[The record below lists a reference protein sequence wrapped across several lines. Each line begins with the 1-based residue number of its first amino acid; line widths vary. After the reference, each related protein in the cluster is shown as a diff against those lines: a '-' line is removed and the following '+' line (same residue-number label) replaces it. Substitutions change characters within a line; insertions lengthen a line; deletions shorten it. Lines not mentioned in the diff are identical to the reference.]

1 MTVPPIVDA
10 ATLAAFLGGT
20 PNPELVALCAAAAS
34 DAVAVVVD
42 PPPVDA
48 DPATWTWPPS
58 VSLVGVGVGADAYK
72 ALSAPGA
79 GYQLD
84 EATFT
89 DAFRVVS
96 TLLRR
101 YEPFYNAFRAIGGMV
116 G

>member
-1 MTVPPIVDA
+1 VTVPPIVDA

-20 PNPELVALCAAAAS
+20 PNAELVALCAAAAS
-34 DAVAVVVD
+34 EAVAVVVD

-48 DPATWTWPPS
+48 DPAWSWPS
-58 VSLVGVGVGADAYK
+58 GVTLVGVGVGADAYK
-72 ALSAPGA
+72 AMSAPGA

-84 EATFT
+84 EATYT

-101 YEPFYNAFRAIGGMV
+101 YEPFYNGSRAIGGMIA
-116 G
+116 